1 MIESTVEK
9 MANPIGFEIGAS
21 DDTTQAALLNGFC
34 DGMARSIQDREL
46 DKQICFMVD
55 SLNSNSFKVIKEIAG
70 YIELAE
76 KNPK

>member
-9 MANPIGFEIGAS
+9 MANPIGFEVGTS
-21 DDTTQAALLNGFC
+21 NDTTQAALLNGFC
-34 DGMARSIQDREL
+34 DGMARSMQVREL
-46 DKQICFMVD
+46 DTQICAVVD
-55 SLNSNSFKVIKEIAG
+55 SLNGNSFKVIKELAC